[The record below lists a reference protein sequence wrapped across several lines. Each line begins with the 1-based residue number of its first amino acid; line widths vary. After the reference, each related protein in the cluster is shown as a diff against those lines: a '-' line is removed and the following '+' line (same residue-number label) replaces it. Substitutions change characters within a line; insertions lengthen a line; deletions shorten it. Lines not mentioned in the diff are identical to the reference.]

1 MQKTDKIR
9 QIFQKNNIE
18 LKICDNDFTYFF
30 VNLTIKKNIIIK
42 GGIIM
47 ESTTALKIEDYR
59 NLKEQI
65 LVFKD
70 IYNQYFGTDVDDLIF
85 GDPKENYQHTHSQR

>member
-1 MQKTDKIR
+1 
-9 QIFQKNNIE
+9 
-18 LKICDNDFTYFF
+18 
-30 VNLTIKKNIIIK
+30 
-42 GGIIM
+42 M